1 MPPFTVFG
9 FMRSLKR
16 VTHMYDKEA
25 VISDNLLMVNT
36 IVLNNNCYVF
46 YRLFFK
52 CYLTAVT
59 FKQNFVFQCTEIEIV
74 TM

>member
-1 MPPFTVFG
+1 
-9 FMRSLKR
+9 
-16 VTHMYDKEA
+16 MYDKEA
-25 VISDNLLMVNT
+25 VISDNLLMMNT

-59 FKQNFVFQCTEIEIV
+59 FKQNIVFSNAQK
-74 TM
+74 